1 MKPGISIIPLNLPL
15 RRETSQLQSIIP
27 VCLPAPDDRQHGAA
41 LHRPA
46 GERRGAALRE
56 ERRRVYLLLRA
67 EVEHREVGF
76 IAELCLRD
84 DAGILMR
91 LELSAPT
98 LSQARGLTRAYEKQ
112 ADSIYQQM
120 MTLLLGGSGEK
131 HADV

>member
-56 ERRRVYLLLRA
+56 ERRRVYLVLCA
-67 EVEHREVGF
+67 EGEHREVGF
-76 IAELCLRD
+76 AADVQAAAQTEYPAGI
-84 DAGILMR
+84 DAGR
-91 LELSAPT
+91 AKAFRSA
-98 LSQARGLTRAYEKQ
+98 S
-112 ADSIYQQM
+112 
-120 MTLLLGGSGEK
+120 
-131 HADV
+131 